1 MNRFVQAG
9 LFVAGIVV
17 TAIVTHYVTK
27 GINTVEEGAQALDD
41 EHIRELLRLEL
52 QESNQV
58 EIDGKTL
65 TYGEALSKISSDV
78 TRLTTT
84 VSIVLDLPEEDN
96 E

>member
-1 MNRFVQAG
+1 MNKFTQAG
-9 LFVAGIVV
+9 FFVAGIVV

-41 EHIRELLRLEL
+41 EHIRDLLRLEL